1 MAAARGKA
9 RFERVQEIIPKMIHS
24 LGMNNKYKVQLIFFY
39 WKKIVGETIAAQ
51 AFPANVS
58 YGVLTL
64 TAKNSVWA
72 NNLMMMK
79 IDLISKINRF
89 IGDTI
94 IKDIRFRGYSW
105 QDKEENAIGEPEN
118 EKQDLGRIL
127 RKIPLV
133 VTDIQKAEEQCAAVK
148 DQELKQQ
155 LIRLYQK
162 NIKLKKMEENKGWQ
176 PCKKC
181 GVLCPPSIVYCAVC
195 EREERQKTEAEIRE
209 MLAAMPWA
217 RYADIH
223 KYIECSAAMV
233 NQQRVKML
241 MKTASKVDPEKP
253 DSLAAKTL
261 VMLYRCVPPD
271 QLTDEIMSKT
281 LHRLRND
288 LRQQIFKKNTKKY
301 AKKQKK

>member
-1 MAAARGKA
+1 
-9 RFERVQEIIPKMIHS
+9 MIHS

-51 AFPANVS
+51 ASPANVS
-58 YGVLTL
+58 YGTLTL

-89 IGDTI
+89 IGGTI

-105 QDKEENAIGEPEN
+105 QEESVDDEPKLER
-118 EKQDLGRIL
+118 QDLGKSL
-127 RKIPLV
+127 RKIPLGLA
-133 VTDIQKAEEQCAAVK
+133 DIKKAENQCAEVK

-162 NIKLKKMEENKGWQ
+162 NMKLKKLEETKGWQ

-181 GVLCPPSIVYCAVC
+181 GVLCPPDIVYCAVC
-195 EREERQKTEAEIRE
+195 EREERQQIEANIRE

-223 KYIECSAAMV
+223 KYIECTASMV

-241 MKTASKVDPEKP
+241 LKTAAKVDPEKP

-288 LRQQIFKKNTKKY
+288 LRHQIFKKNTKKY